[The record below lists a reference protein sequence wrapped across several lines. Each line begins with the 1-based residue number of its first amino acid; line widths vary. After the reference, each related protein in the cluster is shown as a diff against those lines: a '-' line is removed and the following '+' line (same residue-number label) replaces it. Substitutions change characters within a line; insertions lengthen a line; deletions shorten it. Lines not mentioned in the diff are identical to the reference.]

1 MNAPVSPQSLGMAK
15 AVFISDLL
23 LDAENPR
30 LAASHH
36 GKSQEDLA
44 VILEMGFDAFAVAES
59 MARHGFFPS
68 EPLIV
73 IHAEQAGKYTVIE
86 GNRRLTALLGLT
98 RPDIRKEFASPERWE
113 QLASKSAVRGDASV
127 PVVVATS
134 RQACTPVVGFRHI
147 SGILQWSPY
156 AQAMYVASL
165 VDGAGL
171 TFDQVHQEIGIDK
184 RDVANLYREQAIAK
198 QAQRLGIPTGNL
210 EASFSLL
217 QVAMGS
223 TKLRDFVGAPLGSRL
238 QPQKDP
244 IPDDKVAELE
254 ELLGYVFGNGAQEPV
269 ITDSRQIPLLGNVI
283 AEPTGLAALRA
294 GETLLAAKQKIDDSE
309 VDPKD
314 RLSRRLTTAKNAL
327 GAASADM
334 PQFYADADILEL
346 LEEVSA
352 ALREL
357 EPPTS

>member
-1 MNAPVSPQSLGMAK
+1 MNAPLSPQTLGMANVV
-15 AVFISDLL
+15 AISDLL

-73 IHAEQAGKYTVIE
+73 IHSDQAGKYVVIE

-113 QLASKSAVRGDASV
+113 QLARKSAVQGNAKV
-127 PVVVATS
+127 PVVIAAS

-238 QPQKDP
+238 EPGTDP
-244 IPDDKVAELE
+244 IPTENAAELE

-269 ITDSRQIPLLGNVI
+269 ISDSRQIPLLGNVI

-294 GETLLAAKQKIDDSE
+294 GETLQAAKQKIDDSE
-309 VDPKD
+309 VDPKE

-327 GAASADM
+327 SAASADM
-334 PQFYADADILEL
+334 PQFFSDADILEL
-346 LEEVSA
+346 LDEVSA

-357 EPPTS
+357 EPPQ